1 MKTLTVS
8 AKGQIALP
16 KDLRTILNLHKG
28 DNLSVDLKDGKIIL
42 EPVIGIPRSQAW
54 FWTSEV
60 QQKIKASEEEFK
72 EGKFKRYEGV
82 DDLLRDL
89 KDA

>member
-1 MKTLTVS
+1 MKTLTIS

-16 KDLRTILNLHKG
+16 KDLRIILNLHKG

-42 EPVIGIPRSQAW
+42 EPVIGVPRSQAW
-54 FWTSEV
+54 FWTPEA
-60 QQKIKASEEEFK
+60 QEKIKASEEDFK
-72 EGKFKRYEGV
+72 KGKFKRYDGI
-82 DDLLRDL
+82 DDLLKEL

>member
-1 MKTLTVS
+1 MKTLTIS

-16 KDLRTILNLHKG
+16 KDLRTVLDLHQG
-28 DNLSVDLKDGKIIL
+28 DNLSVELKDGKIIL
-42 EPVIGIPRSQAW
+42 EPVIGVPRSQAW

-60 QQKIKASEEEFK
+60 QEKVKASEENFK
-72 EGKFKRYEGV
+72 KGDSRRYKGI
-82 DDLLRDL
+82 DDLLKDL

>member
-1 MKTLTVS
+1 MRTLTVS

-16 KDLRTILNLHKG
+16 KDLRTILNLQKG
-28 DNLSVDLKDGKIIL
+28 DSLSVDLKDGKIIL
-42 EPVIGIPRSQAW
+42 EPVIGVPRSQSW

-60 QQKIKASEEEFK
+60 QQKIKSSEEEFK
-72 EGKFKRYEGV
+72 NGKFKRFEGV
-82 DDLLRDL
+82 DDLLKVL

>member
-1 MKTLTVS
+1 MRTLTVS

-16 KDLRTILNLHKG
+16 KDLRTILNLQKG
-28 DNLSVDLKDGKIIL
+28 DTLSVDLKDGKIIL
-42 EPVIGIPRSQAW
+42 EPVIGVPRSQSW

-60 QQKIKASEEEFK
+60 QQKIKSSEEEFK
-72 EGKFKRYEGV
+72 NGKFKRFEGV
-82 DDLLRDL
+82 DGLLKVL

>member
-1 MKTLTVS
+1 MKTLTIS

-16 KDLRTILNLHKG
+16 KDLRIILNLHKG

-42 EPVIGIPRSQAW
+42 EPVIGVPRSQAW
-54 FWTSEV
+54 FWTPET
-60 QQKIKASEEEFK
+60 QEKIKASEEDFK
-72 EGKFKRYEGV
+72 KGKFKRYDGI
-82 DDLLRDL
+82 DDLLKEL